1 MKARIMILATL
12 VVAIIFC
19 YSCKDTKS
27 KVKPCVTKH
36 IVTNKDTTFTLKD
49 SMINELRMAHKRSME
64 LFADEQFNK
73 YVEYVYP
80 QVFRYLKDK
89 NHSNSV
95 IQEKEKYVDLLIARN
110 EQYWEKTI
118 SIVAPNTISYSFA
131 FHRLEHYY
139 YNNNN
144 IAVIYS
150 QRAFYVTNTKK
161 VWNPN
166 LDYGLAIYFKK
177 TKRWYLLDFN
187 NKDLREILS
196 YDFDSVTVK
205 DILTD
210 VQKLKHGI
218 QANN

>member
-1 MKARIMILATL
+1 MKARLMILATL

-27 KVKPCVTKH
+27 KVKPCVTKT
-36 IVTNKDTTFTLKD
+36 IVTSKDTTFTLKD

-73 YVEYVYP
+73 YVEYLYP

-131 FHRLEHYY
+131 FHKIEQYY

-166 LDYGLAIYFKK
+166 LDYGLAIYFNK

-205 DILTD
+205 DILNY
-210 VQKLKHGI
+210 VNKLKDGI
-218 QANN
+218 KADS

>member
-1 MKARIMILATL
+1 MKARLMILATL

-36 IVTNKDTTFTLKD
+36 IVTKKDTTFTLKD

-131 FHRLEHYY
+131 FHKIEHYY

-150 QRAFYVTNTKK
+150 QRAFYVTSTKK

-166 LDYGLAIYFKK
+166 LDYGLAIYFNK
-177 TKRWYLLDFN
+177 TKKWYLLDFN

-205 DILTD
+205 DILNY
-210 VQKLKHGI
+210 VNKLKEGI
-218 QANN
+218 NADS